1 MFIKM
6 LLYPRWSSIF
16 MLIDNR
22 RVRTKRNY
30 LKRKNARAHC
40 EGDALKDI
48 EGSSSPFLQVARNV
62 TTEKYFQ
69 PRQLSRKS
77 FTACALS

>member
-16 MLIDNR
+16 DNG
-22 RVRTKRNY
+22 VSASTDKVMNY
-30 LKRKNARAHC
+30 LKRKNARVHC
-40 EGDALKDI
+40 EEDGRVKLAL
-48 EGSSSPFLQVARNV
+48 LQVARNV

>member
-6 LLYPRWSSIF
+6 LLYSRWSSIF
-16 MLIDNR
+16 DNG
-22 RVRTKRNY
+22 VSASTDKVMNY
-30 LKRKNARAHC
+30 LKRKNARVHC
-40 EGDALKDI
+40 EEDVLKD
-48 EGSSSPFLQVARNV
+48 GRVKLALLQVARNV

>member
-16 MLIDNR
+16 DNG
-22 RVRTKRNY
+22 VSASTDKVMNY
-30 LKRKNARAHC
+30 LKEKC
-40 EGDALKDI
+40 KDALRGRRVERR
-48 EGSSSPFLQVARNV
+48 EGQTRLAASGRNV